1 MQYICIVYLLKS
13 YEVVYVRCVWCK
25 VRQKMGE
32 SIYMYM
38 YIYIY
43 IYVCMYIYVYSTHI
57 HNNIHAM
64 HGTHT
69 KRRYIVYLHN
79 VHTYYTKIV

>member
-1 MQYICIVYLLKS
+1 M
-13 YEVVYVRCVWCK
+13 
-25 VRQKMGE
+25 
-32 SIYMYM
+32 
-38 YIYIY
+38 
-43 IYVCMYIYVYSTHI
+43 YVCMYIYVYSTHI

>member
-13 YEVVYVRCVWCK
+13 YEAVCVRCGWCK
-25 VRQKMGE
+25 DRQRMGE
-32 SIYMYM
+32 RIYMYM

-43 IYVCMYIYVYSTHI
+43 IYICMYIYVYSTHI
-57 HNNIHAM
+57 HNNIPTM

-69 KRRYIVYLHN
+69 KRRYTVYLHN
-79 VHTYYTKIV
+79 VHTYYT